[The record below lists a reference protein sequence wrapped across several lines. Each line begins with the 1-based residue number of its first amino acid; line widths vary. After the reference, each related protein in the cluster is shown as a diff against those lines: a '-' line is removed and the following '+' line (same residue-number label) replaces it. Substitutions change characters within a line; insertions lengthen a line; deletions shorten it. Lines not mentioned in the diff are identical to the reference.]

1 MRKSHEEREQ
11 EALKKLVVAEA
22 RLQRAQE
29 SYNKA
34 KLKYDKAKYGG
45 SIRERIRRVCVEKG
59 ISYQAIGDRIGM
71 SRQAVEEYI
80 NRSSHT
86 PKRLAQI
93 ADVLGVS
100 VIFLI
105 TGRCDHADL

>member
-1 MRKSHEEREQ
+1 MRKSPEEREQ

-34 KLKYDKAKYGG
+34 KIKYDKAKYGG
-45 SIRERIRRVCVEKG
+45 SIRERIQRVRTEKG
-59 ISYQAIGDRIGM
+59 ISYQAIGDKIGM

-100 VIFLI
+100 VAFLI
-105 TGRCDHADL
+105 TGRCDNADL